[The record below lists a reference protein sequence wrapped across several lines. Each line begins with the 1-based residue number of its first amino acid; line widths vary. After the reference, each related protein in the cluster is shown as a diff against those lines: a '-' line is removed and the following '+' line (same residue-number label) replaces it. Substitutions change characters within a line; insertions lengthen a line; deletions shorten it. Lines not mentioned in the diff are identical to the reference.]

1 MFDNLRTIID
11 GFTGKLKDAPTL
23 RKWFWVFVAAQLFT
37 LIVLWY
43 NAFMSLNFYQKML
56 ERFADL
62 HGDFLPYL
70 VTISIALIAYFLIS
84 SITAT
89 SLDYF
94 AGRKYKTEGH
104 EPMFIAAII
113 GLIALLFLDI
123 YANLQGVDFVS
134 YKTTTAVMANP
145 LDNLGAEFEARR
157 TNAKETYE
165 PQIQKL
171 ESQIA
176 VIKDTRKASQPGHNR
191 HCKSTCPYKPGTGA
205 VHWNGAITPFGSR
218 LIAEF
223 QDKIEGIESE
233 YKAELAAIRS
243 EQATKTEAAKDDYHR
258 DKSRFDLAITDK
270 QSGHRKLVYFA
281 YALAILLS
289 FVSNHYSDRAV
300 AAIHPEREAELMAA
314 HETRKDRQT
323 ALTAAHRARYQQGNA
338 DTMKVMQQILAQ
350 MDQTGYTP
358 MPQQGDPMSKP
369 DKDQIGFR
377 QMKPEELKPRELNH
391 PGIGQSEESDKLTE
405 SEQRLLDIWEKI
417 EQKLDQLE
425 QRQSKQESPGKI
437 SDPSRE
443 NIDYISDPPLHVQY
457 FKKEIELGNSHP
469 AFSKI
474 LQPDTYRDID
484 TKKYERF
491 LKAARKSLKAKG
503 RYVKAQIAREAGIS
517 TRSAFKYFKRAL
529 ESGDLKG

>member
-171 ESQIA
+171 EAQIA
-176 VIKDTRKASQPGHNR
+176 AIKDTRKAAQAGHNR
-191 HCKSTCPYKPGTGA
+191 SCKSTCPYKPGTGA

-218 LIAEF
+218 LIAEL
-223 QDKIEGIESE
+223 QGKIEGIEAE
-233 YKAELAAIRS
+233 YKAELSAIRS

-314 HETRKDRQT
+314 HETRQDRQT

-350 MDQTGYTP
+350 MDQSGHTS
-358 MPQQGDPMSKP
+358 MPQQSDPISKP
-369 DKDQIGFR
+369 YIDQIGFR
-377 QMKPEELKPRELNH
+377 QMKPETLDPVHLEPLLK
-391 PGIGQSEESDKLTE
+391 GSEE
-405 SEQRLLDIWEKI
+405 RILDIWKKIEEKLDEWEAGKNEDKTPGNILPKNKEKI
-417 EQKLDQLE
+417 H
-425 QRQSKQESPGKI
+425 
-437 SDPSRE
+437 
-443 NIDYISDPPLHVQY
+443 YISDPGAIVEYHTKEIVLDNTHPRFSKKFQPDRYRSIDSKKYDKFLKVARESL
-457 FKKEIELGNSHP
+457 KKEGKYVRARIAEKASLDPKSV
-469 AFSKI
+469 SK
-474 LQPDTYRDID
+474 YY
-484 TKKYERF
+484 KK
-491 LKAARKSLKAKG
+491 
-503 RYVKAQIAREAGIS
+503 
-517 TRSAFKYFKRAL
+517 AL
-529 ESGDLKG
+529 EKGDLEA

>member
-1 MFDNLRTIID
+1 MFDNITTIID
-11 GFTGKLKDAPTL
+11 GFSGKLKDAPTL

-43 NAFMSLNFYQKML
+43 NSFMSLNFYQKML
-56 ERFADL
+56 ERFADM

-70 VTISIALIAYFLIS
+70 VTMSIALIAYFLIS

-89 SLDYF
+89 ILDYI
-94 AGRKYKTEGH
+94 AERKYKTEGH

-134 YKTTTAVMANP
+134 YETTTAVMANP

-171 ESQIA
+171 EAQIA
-176 VIKDTRKASQPGHNR
+176 AIKDTRKASQPGHNR
-191 HCKSTCPYKPGTGA
+191 SCKSTCPYKPGTGA

-218 LIAEF
+218 FIAEL
-223 QDKIEGIESE
+223 QGKIEGIESE
-233 YKAELAAIRS
+233 YKAELAAIRT
-243 EQATKTEAAKDDYHR
+243 EQAAKTEAAKDDYHR
-258 DKSRFDLAITDK
+258 DKSRFDLAVTDK

-314 HETRKDRQT
+314 HETRQDRQT

-350 MDQTGYTP
+350 MDQSGHTS
-358 MPQQGDPMSKP
+358 MPQQSDPISKP
-369 DKDQIGFR
+369 YIDQIGFR

-391 PGIGQSEESDKLTE
+391 PGIGLSEDRYKLAE
-405 SEQRLLDIWEKI
+405 SEQRLLDIWRSI
-417 EQKLDQLE
+417 EERLDKLE
-425 QRQSKQESPGKI
+425 HGESGSKSPGEFPNEFREHFDYT
-437 SDPSRE
+437 SDPAS
-443 NIDYISDPPLHVQY
+443 HVQY
-457 FKKEIELGNSHP
+457 YKKEIDLGNTHP
-469 AFSKI
+469 KFSKL
-474 LQPDTYRDID
+474 LQPDSYRDID
-484 TKKYERF
+484 PKKYQSF
-491 LKAARKSLKAKG
+491 LKCAKKSLGIKG
-503 RYVKAQIAREAGIS
+503 RYIKSQIAREAGIS
-517 TRSAFKYFKRAL
+517 RKSVTKYFKRAL
-529 ESGDLKG
+529 ESGDLQA